1 MGIYMVFS
9 ENMCYNQS
17 NQTNSEM
24 REIMPLPLKP
34 GYNFNVDRQ
43 IKNADYE
50 MNSMEIYRDYYGIS
64 YTVSGNRKFITP
76 HIIGILHAG
85 CIGMTAKDVYHRT
98 SYISLEPY
106 ERFVIKFTYAVARRL
121 IYIIGQET
129 FDELYKCPVYHFTE
143 SVQEKLFGIFC
154 DMHNEFTHYNE
165 CSDLI
170 LEGMLHNLLVTVM
183 RERLPFYSDN
193 VLLSKEDHTIINA
206 MHYIEGHFLENPSL
220 EELAKNVNLSP
231 SYFSKLF
238 KKSMGSTYSTYL
250 NCIKIEHAR
259 VLLVNT
265 NLSVGEIAGL
275 CGFSNGNYFCD
286 VLKKYDKIS
295 PKDFRKQ
302 YRAQAQSIRF

>member
-1 MGIYMVFS
+1 
-9 ENMCYNQS
+9 
-17 NQTNSEM
+17 
-24 REIMPLPLKP
+24 MPLPLRP

-50 MNSMEIYRDYYGIS
+50 MKSMEIYRDYYGIS

-76 HIIGILHAG
+76 HEIGILRAG

-106 ERFVIKFTYAVARRL
+106 ERFVIKFTYSVAKRL
-121 IYIIGQET
+121 INIIGQDS
-129 FDELYKCPVYHFTE
+129 FDELYQCPVYHFTE
-143 SVQEKLFGIFC
+143 SIQAKLFGIFC
-154 DMHNEFTHYNE
+154 DMHNEFTHYSE

-170 LEGMLHNLLVTVM
+170 LEGMLHNLLATVM
-183 RERLPFYSDN
+183 RERLPFNSDN
-193 VLLSKEDHTIINA
+193 ILLSKEDQTMKYA

-220 EELAKNVNLSP
+220 IEIAAKVNLSS

-250 NCIKIEHAR
+250 NCIRIEHAR
-259 VLLVNT
+259 DLLVNT

-275 CGFSNGNYFCD
+275 SGFSNGNYFCD
-286 VLKKYDKIS
+286 VLKKIDGIS
-295 PKDFRKQ
+295 PKDFRKK
-302 YRAQAQSIRF
+302 YRASGKSISY